1 MRPPPDQRNAA
12 LCDRGGVIIRN
23 STFSEGTV
31 TTSYYTP
38 AISATEFAA
47 CLFSRRYRLAPH
59 TARLV
64 CHLAG
69 IGGAV

>member
-1 MRPPPDQRNAA
+1 MRAPPDQRNAA
-12 LCDRGGVIIRN
+12 PVARDGIVIR

-31 TTSYYTP
+31 PANYSMP

-47 CLFSRRYRLAPH
+47 RLFSRRYCLAPH

-69 IGGAV
+69 LGGAA